1 MDNQLV
7 FIHLPRTAGTSLGV
21 ALANAY
27 REVGKTVCP
36 YRNWEYFVEAIDL
49 DTYDL
54 IGGHSYYP
62 LIRLLKGNPTFITIL
77 GEPINRCVSNYY
89 MTKGL
94 WAGPNKED
102 LDNHTLSEL
111 LDNPFWFTVMA
122 NQQTRMLASDF
133 DIAEIK
139 CAVDFSTKI
148 RPTKEDLTKAKARLT
163 TFPFVGIKE
172 QFDKS
177 LQCLSDFVGLPL
189 IQVNNEKPRHPA
201 NNLDA
206 STLQKLELA
215 NEYDLELYEFG
226 LKLFN
231 GL

>member
-7 FIHLPRTAGTSLGV
+7 LIHLPRTAGTSLGV

-36 YRNWEYFVEAIDL
+36 YRNWEYFVEATDL

-94 WAGPNKED
+94 WTGPNKED
-102 LDNHTLSEL
+102 LDKYTLSEL
-111 LDNPFWFTVMA
+111 LDNPFWFIVMA

-133 DIAEIK
+133 DITEIK
-139 CAVDFSTKI
+139 CTVDFSTKI
-148 RPTKEDLTKAKARLT
+148 RATKEDLTRAKARLA

-177 LQCLSDFVGLPL
+177 LQRLSDFVKLPL
-189 IQVNNEKPRHPA
+189 FKVNDEKPRWPA
-201 NNLDA
+201 NDFDEL
-206 STLQKLELA
+206 TLHKLRLA
-215 NEYDLELYEFG
+215 NEYDLELYQYALEM
-226 LKLFN
+226 FN
-231 GL
+231 G